1 MTIMKQL
8 DRRWKLALLACLSMA
23 VGAPSTPLGARQ
35 EKKQDAAPSKISFDK
50 QIRPIFQ
57 GVCIG
62 CHQPAKPKGNYV
74 MMSRETML
82 AAGESKLPAIVPG
95 QPEKSNLV
103 KLITPDKGEA
113 EMPKGKKSLS
123 SVEIELIRQWIA
135 QGAVDDRPV
144 HAKATFDVDHPPVYT
159 RPPVIPALDFSP
171 DGQTLAIAGF
181 HEVLLFKADG
191 SERIGRLVGL
201 SERIQSVRFSPDGKF
216 LAAVGGLPARI
227 GEVQVWE
234 MEKKTLAM
242 SVPLT
247 YDTLNGVSWSPDGT
261 KIAVGC
267 GDNSVRAIDAKKG
280 DQVLYMLSHSDWSLG
295 TVFSHDGS
303 HIASVGR
310 DGTAKLIEVATQRF
324 VDNITSITP
333 GALKGGLIAVARHP
347 KRDEIVMGGADGS
360 PKVYRMHRIVARQI
374 GDDSNKISVQS
385 PMQGRVWSVAVS
397 ADAKRFAAGS
407 GLDGKGEVALYS
419 YDNHAA
425 PPDNIKAILAK
436 AMASR
441 GTEEQKALDG
451 FTAGS
456 IKMLWKKP
464 VEKSIVYAVAFNPA
478 GGQLAAAGSDGQVRL
493 FDLETGNIVKEFSPA
508 PIEAPAAKSGD
519 APIKTTLRVD
529 ERKERESLPAGAKI
543 AALDVQPK
551 EIKFTRPFE
560 YIQVVVSAKL
570 ESGETI
576 DVTRMV
582 DGKLSADVAD
592 LSAAGLIQP
601 KVDGEAKVLFS
612 LGGQTAAATLSV
624 SGVKEEFRSDFIRD
638 VNPILSRVG
647 CNAGTCHGSAKGRN
661 GFKLS
666 LRGYDAIADVRSLT
680 DDLAS
685 RRVNVA
691 SPDDSLML
699 LKTTGAAPHEG
710 GRVVQH
716 GDTYYQILR
725 AWVAHGA
732 GLDTAASRVARIE
745 VSPANPVIERIGSRQ
760 QMRVVATFAD
770 GKTRD
775 VTRESFIETGNA
787 EVASSDRS
795 GLMTALRRGE
805 AAVLARYEG
814 AYAATTLTVMGD
826 RKGFSWEAP
835 PVYNR
840 IDELVSAKWQRMKIR
855 PSGLSSDAEFI
866 RRVYLD
872 LTGLPPSSDEVR
884 AFVADP
890 AESKAKREALVAKL
904 VGGDAYIDHWT
915 NKWADL
921 LQVNRKFLAPEG
933 AAAFRKWI
941 RDEVAKNT
949 PYDEFVRK
957 IVAADGSNKDN
968 PAASYYKILRDPGAT
983 TENTTHLFLGVRFN
997 CTKCHDHPFERW
1009 TQDQYYETAAYFA
1022 RVGLKTDPASGDRKI
1037 GGTAVEGA
1045 KPLYE
1050 IVYEKNDGEVT
1061 HERTGKVTP
1070 PKFPYDCKYEA
1081 PDKATRRQQLAA
1093 WISSPDNMYFARSYV
1108 NRMWGYLFGVGIIE
1122 PIDDIR
1128 AGNPPS
1134 NPQLLDYLT
1143 DEFLKSKFDTRVIA
1157 KLICTSRVY
1166 QLSVASNE
1174 WNRDDKV
1181 NYSHA
1186 LARRLSAEVIFDAVH
1201 AVTGAVSK
1209 IPGVPA
1215 GTRAA
1220 ALPDSGVELPSG
1232 FLATFGRP
1240 PRESACE
1247 CERTSELRLG
1257 AVMSLISGP
1266 TIADAIADP
1275 QNGLAKL
1282 VAAQKDDA
1290 KLVDEIFMRILSRP
1304 ARPEELKTAQ
1314 EQIKAISDDHSR
1326 LSGLLARREEDWKE
1340 LEPKLQKERENAI
1353 AKAKDELAA
1362 YEKEI
1367 APRVAEQEKQRQ
1379 ANIAAQET
1387 ALKDYEAQQPAKLA
1401 DWEKKQKGGG
1411 EWFPLLPTKL
1421 EATNGATLSTQ
1432 PDLSIIASGKNGRGN
1447 YIVVAQTSLKG
1458 IKQIRLEALEDT
1470 RIPTKGPGRAPDGN
1484 FVLTQFEVSATAKT
1498 EGAKPVKVALHKALA
1513 SFSQENFDVKKVI
1526 DGNPDNNTGWAVSP
1540 IPGITHWATFETKEP
1555 LGLDGGTILTFTLR
1569 QTYNANDYML
1579 SRFRISVA
1587 TEAAGLALS
1596 DELRAIVAVDA
1607 GMRTDPQKEYLLRY
1621 FKLIDPE
1628 LRKKQKSV
1636 ADAKRPLAIDPHLK
1650 ELQDSLATVSKP
1662 VPLDPT
1668 LLQLRADAKQSTDQ
1682 IGNARLTAAQD
1693 LAWAL
1698 INSPAFLFN
1707 R

>member
-1 MTIMKQL
+1 MKQL
-8 DRRWKLALLACLSMA
+8 DRRLGIALAACLTLAL
-23 VGAPSTPLGARQ
+23 GAGAQ
-35 EKKQDAAPSKISFDK
+35 EKKPQTAPSKISFDR

-62 CHQPAKPKGNYV
+62 CHQPAKAKGNYT
-74 MMSRETML
+74 MMSRESMV

-95 QPEKSNLV
+95 QPDKSNLV
-103 KLITPDKGEA
+103 KLISPDKGEA
-113 EMPKGKKSLS
+113 EMPKGKKALS
-123 SVEIELIRQWIA
+123 AVEIELIRQWIA
-135 QGAVDDRPV
+135 EGAVDDRPV
-144 HAKATFDVDHPPVYT
+144 NAKARFDAEHPPIYT
-159 RPPVIPALDFSP
+159 RPPVLPAIDYSP
-171 DGQTLAIAGF
+171 DGQMLAIAGF
-181 HEVLLFKADG
+181 HEVLLYKADG
-191 SERIGRLVGL
+191 SERIARLVGL
-201 SERIQSVRFSPDGKF
+201 SERIQSVRFSPDGKS
-216 LAAVGGLPARI
+216 LAAAGGLPARI
-227 GEVQVWE
+227 GELQIWE
-234 MEKKTLAM
+234 LEKKTLAL
-242 SVPLT
+242 SVPVT
-247 YDTLNGVSWSPDGT
+247 FDTLNGVSWSPDGT

-267 GDNSVRAIDAKKG
+267 GDNTVRAFDSKKG
-280 DQVLYMLSHSDWSLG
+280 DQILYNLSHSDWSLG
-295 TVFSHDGS
+295 TIFSHDGS

-310 DGTAKLIEVATQRF
+310 DGSLKLIEVATQRF

-347 KRDEIVMGGADGS
+347 SRDEVVMGGADGS

-374 GDDSNKISVQS
+374 GDDSNRISVQGA
-385 PMQGRVWSVAVS
+385 MQGRIWSVAVS
-397 ADAKRFAAGS
+397 PDGKRFAAGS
-407 GLDGKGEVALYS
+407 GLDGKGEVALFS

-436 AMASR
+436 PMASR
-441 GTEEQKALDG
+441 STDEQKALDG

-456 IKMLWKKP
+456 IKPLWKKP

-478 GGQLAAAGSDGQVRL
+478 GGTLAAAGTDGEVRL
-493 FDLETGNIVKEFSPA
+493 FDLETGNIVKTFSPA
-508 PIEAPAAKSGD
+508 PVEAPAARSGE
-519 APIKTTLRVD
+519 AAEKTALRSD
-529 ERKERESLPAGAKI
+529 ERKEREALPGGAKI
-543 AALDVQPK
+543 VALEVLPK
-551 EIKFTRPFE
+551 EIRFSRPHE
-560 YIQVVVSAKL
+560 YAQVVVTGKL
-570 ESGETI
+570 ESGESI
-576 DVTRMV
+576 DVTRIAE
-582 DGKLSADVAD
+582 GKLSGEVAE
-592 LSAAGLIQP
+592 LSPAGLVQP
-601 KVDGEAKVLFS
+601 KADGEAKAVFT
-612 LGGQTAAATLSV
+612 LGGQTASATLAV
-624 SGVKEEFRSDFIRD
+624 TGMKEEFHADFIRD
-638 VNPILSRVG
+638 VNPVLSRVG

-710 GRVVQH
+710 GRLMQP
-716 GDTYYQILR
+716 GDPYYQILR
-725 AWVAHGA
+725 SWVAQGGA
-732 GLDTAASRVARIE
+732 LDTAAARVVKIE
-745 VSPANPVIERIGSRQ
+745 VSPSNPVIERIGSRQ

-787 EVASSDRS
+787 EVATSDRS
-795 GLMTALRRGE
+795 GLMLALRRGE

-814 AYAATTLTVMGD
+814 SYAATTLTVMGD
-826 RKGFSWEAP
+826 RKGFAWENP
-835 PVYNR
+835 PGYNR
-840 IDELVSAKWQRMKIR
+840 IDELVASKWQRMKIR
-855 PSGLSSDAEFI
+855 PSGVCSDAEFI
-866 RRVYLD
+866 RRATLD
-872 LTGLPPSSDEVR
+872 LTGLPPSSEEVR
-884 AFVADP
+884 AFMADP
-890 AESKAKREALVAKL
+890 ADPKAKREALIQKL
-904 VGGDAYIDHWT
+904 IGCDAYVDHWT

-957 IVAADGSNKDN
+957 IIDADGSNKDN
-968 PAASYYKILRDPGAT
+968 PAASYYKILRDPAAT

-1022 RVGLKTDPASGDRKI
+1022 RVGLKADPASNGRNI

-1050 IVYEKNDGEVT
+1050 IVYEKGDGEVT
-1061 HERTGKVTP
+1061 HERTGKVTA
-1070 PKFPYDCKYEA
+1070 PKFPYPCKFEA
-1081 PDKATRRQQLAA
+1081 PEKATRRQQLAA
-1093 WISSPDNMYFARSYV
+1093 WITSPDNMYFAKSYV

-1143 DEFLKSKFDTRVIA
+1143 EEFLKSKFDTRHVA
-1157 KLICTSRVY
+1157 RLICTSRVY
-1166 QLSVASNE
+1166 QLSVSANE
-1174 WNRDDKV
+1174 WNKDDKV

-1186 LARRLSAEVIFDAVH
+1186 MARRLSAEVIFDTVH
-1201 AVTGAVSK
+1201 AVTGAVSR

-1266 TIADAIADP
+1266 TIADAIADSS
-1275 QNGLAKL
+1275 NGLAKL
-1282 VAAQKDDA
+1282 VGTEKDDA
-1290 KLVDEIFMRILSRP
+1290 KLVDEIFMRILCRP
-1304 ARPEELKTAQ
+1304 ARPEEVKMVLAEVKSIT
-1314 EQIKAISDDHSR
+1314 EDNGRLDAI
-1326 LSGLLARREEDWKE
+1326 LARREADWKE
-1340 LEPKLQKERENAI
+1340 LEPRLQKERENAI

-1367 APRVAEQEKQRQ
+1367 APHVAQKEKERQE
-1379 ANIAAQET
+1379 NIARQEA
-1387 ALKDYEAQQPAKLA
+1387 ALKEYEGQQASKLGE
-1401 DWEKKQKGGG
+1401 WEKKNKNGG

-1432 PDLSIIASGKNGRGN
+1432 PDLSIIASGKNGKGN
-1447 YIVVAQTSLKG
+1447 YVVVAQTHLKG

-1484 FVLTQFEVSATAKT
+1484 FVLTQFEVTATPKT
-1498 EGAKPVKVALHKALA
+1498 EGAKPAKVALHKALA
-1513 SFSQENFDVKKVI
+1513 SFSQENFDVKKAI
-1526 DGNPDNNTGWAVSP
+1526 DGAPDNNTGWAVSP
-1540 IPGITHWATFETKEP
+1540 LPGITHWATFETKEP
-1555 LGLDGGTILTFTLR
+1555 LGQDGGTILTFTLR
-1569 QTYNANDYML
+1569 QTFNQNDFML

-1587 TEAAGLALS
+1587 TETVGLGLS
-1596 DELRAIVAVDA
+1596 DELRTIVAVDA
-1607 GMRTDPQKEYLLRY
+1607 GMRTDAQKEYLSRY
-1621 FKLIDPE
+1621 FKLTDPE
-1628 LRKKQKSV
+1628 LKKKQKAV
-1636 ADAKRPLAIDPHLK
+1636 GDAKKPLPIDPHLK
-1650 ELQDSLATVSKP
+1650 ELQDSLGQVSKP

-1668 LLQLRADAKQSTDQ
+1668 LAQLRADAKQSADQ
-1682 IGNARLTAAQD
+1682 VANARLTAAQD

>member
-1 MTIMKQL
+1 MKQL
-8 DRRWKLALLACLSMA
+8 DRRLGFALMACLTLAL
-23 VGAPSTPLGARQ
+23 GAGAQ
-35 EKKQDAAPSKISFDK
+35 EKKPEAAASKISFDR

-57 GVCIG
+57 GVCVG
-62 CHQPAKPKGNYV
+62 CHQPAKAKGNYD
-74 MMSRETML
+74 MMSREKML

-95 QPEKSNLV
+95 QPDKSHLV
-103 KLITPDKGEA
+103 KLITPEKGEA
-113 EMPKGKKSLS
+113 EMPKGKKPLS
-123 SVEIELIRQWIA
+123 APEIELIRQWIA
-135 QGAVDDRPV
+135 EGAVDDRPV
-144 HAKATFDVDHPPVYT
+144 NATSKFDVDHPPVYT
-159 RPPVIPALDFSP
+159 RPPVIPAIDFSP
-171 DGQTLAIAGF
+171 DGQMLAIAGF

-191 SERIGRLVGL
+191 SERLARLVGL

-227 GEVQVWE
+227 GEVQIWE
-234 MEKKTLAM
+234 LEKKTLAL
-242 SVPLT
+242 SVPVT
-247 YDTLNGVSWSPDGT
+247 YDTLNGVSWSPDGS
-261 KIAVGC
+261 KIAIGC
-267 GDNSVRAIDAKKG
+267 GDNTVRAIDTKKG
-280 DQVLYMLSHSDWSLG
+280 DQVLYNLSHSDWSLG
-295 TVFSHDGS
+295 TIFSVDGS

-333 GALKGGLIAVARHP
+333 GALKGGLTAVARHP
-347 KRDEIVMGGADGS
+347 QRDEIVMGGADGT

-374 GDDSNKISVQS
+374 GDDSNKIRELPQ
-385 PMQGRVWSVAVS
+385 MQGRVWSVAVS
-397 ADAKRFAAGS
+397 ADGKRIAAAS
-407 GLDGKGEVALYS
+407 GLDGKGEVALFS
-419 YDNHAA
+419 YDVDAA
-425 PPDNIKAILAK
+425 VPDNIKAILAK
-436 AMASR
+436 RVADR
-441 GTEEQKALDG
+441 NVEEQKAVDAHTKTG
-451 FTAGS
+451 
-456 IKMLWKKP
+456 IKQLWKK
-464 VEKSIVYAVAFNPA
+464 SIDTGIVYAVGFKP
-478 GGQLAAAGSDGQVRL
+478 GGGTVAAAGSDGQVRL
-493 FDLETGNIVKEFSPA
+493 FDLETGNLVKEFSPA
-508 PIEAPAAKSGD
+508 PLEAAAAKSAD
-519 APIKTTLRVD
+519 ASVRASFRVD
-529 ERKERESLPAGAKI
+529 DRKERETLPAGAKVV
-543 AALDVQPK
+543 ALEVIPK
-551 EIKFTRPFE
+551 EVKFSRPYE
-560 YIQVVVSAKL
+560 YAQVIVTAKL
-570 ESGETI
+570 ESGESI
-576 DVTRMV
+576 DVTRIAE
-582 DGKLSADVAD
+582 GKLTADVAD
-592 LSAAGLIQP
+592 LTPAGLIQP
-601 KVDGEAKVLFS
+601 KSDGDAKAIFS
-612 LGGQTAAATLSV
+612 LAGQTVAATVSV
-624 SGVKEEFRSDFIRD
+624 AGAKDEYHADFIRD
-638 VNPILSRVG
+638 VNPVLSRVG
-647 CNAGTCHGSAKGRN
+647 CNAGTCHGSAKGKN

-666 LRGYDAIADVRSLT
+666 LRGYDALSDVRSLT

-710 GRVVQH
+710 GRLLQP
-716 GDTYYQILR
+716 GDTYYRILR
-725 AWVAHGA
+725 AWITQGVA
-732 GLDTAASRVARIE
+732 LDMAAPKVTKIE
-745 VSPANPVIERIGSRQ
+745 VFPSNPVIERIGNRQ
-760 QMRVVATFAD
+760 QMRVLATYAD

-787 EVASSDRS
+787 EVATSDRS
-795 GLMTALRRGE
+795 GLMFALRRGE

-814 AYAATTLTVMGD
+814 SYAATTLTVMGD
-826 RKGFSWEAP
+826 RKGFAWEQP
-835 PVYNR
+835 PAYNK
-840 IDELVSAKWQRMKIR
+840 IDELVAAKWQRMKIR
-855 PSGLSSDAEFI
+855 PSGVCSDAEFI
-866 RRVYLD
+866 RRAYLD

-884 AFVADP
+884 AFLAD
-890 AESKAKREALVAKL
+890 ATDQKAKREALVHKL
-904 VGGDAYIDHWT
+904 IGSDAYVDHWT

-949 PYDEFVRK
+949 PYDQFVRM
-957 IVAADGSNKDN
+957 IISADGSNKDN
-968 PAASYYKILRDPGAT
+968 PAASYYKILRDPANT

-1022 RVGLKTDPASGDRKI
+1022 RVGLKADPASNGKNI

-1061 HERTGKVTP
+1061 HERTGKVTA
-1070 PKFPYDCKYEA
+1070 PKFPYECKYEA
-1081 PDKATRRQQLAA
+1081 PEKATRRQQLAA
-1093 WISSPDNMYFARSYV
+1093 WITSADNMYFAKSYV
-1108 NRMWGYLFGVGIIE
+1108 NRMWGYMFGVGIIE

-1143 DEFLKSKFDTRVIA
+1143 EEFLKNKFDTRHVA
-1157 KLICTSRVY
+1157 RLICTSRVY
-1166 QLSVASNE
+1166 QLSVSTNE
-1174 WNRDDKV
+1174 WNKDDKV

-1186 LARRLSAEVIFDAVH
+1186 LARRLSAEVIFDTVH

-1247 CERTSELRLG
+1247 CERTSELRLS

-1282 VAAQKDDA
+1282 LAAEKDDA
-1290 KLVDEIFMRILSRP
+1290 KVVDEIFMRILNRP
-1304 ARPEELKTAQ
+1304 ARPEEVKMALEHVKTIN
-1314 EQIKAISDDHSR
+1314 EDHAR
-1326 LSGLLARREEDWKE
+1326 LTGLLAKREEEWKE
-1340 LEPKLQKERENAI
+1340 LEPRLQKDRENAI

-1362 YEKEI
+1362 HEKEI
-1367 APRVAEQEKQRQ
+1367 APRVALQEKERQ
-1379 ANIAAQET
+1379 DNIAKQEA
-1387 ALKDYEAQQPAKLA
+1387 ALKEYEGQQASKQG
-1401 DWEKKQKGGG
+1401 DWEKKHKNGG

-1432 PDLSIIASGKNGRGN
+1432 PDLSIIASGKNGKGN
-1447 YIVVAQTSLKG
+1447 YVVVAQTSLKG

-1470 RIPTKGPGRAPDGN
+1470 RIPSKGPGRAPDGN
-1484 FVLTQFEVSATAKT
+1484 FVLTQFDVTATAKT

-1513 SFSQENFDVKKVI
+1513 SFSQDNFDVKKTV
-1526 DGNPDNNTGWAVSP
+1526 DGSPDNNTGWAVSP
-1540 IPGITHWATFETKEP
+1540 VPGITHWATFETKEP

-1569 QTYNANDYML
+1569 QTYNQPDFML

-1587 TEAAGLALS
+1587 TDAVGLGLS

-1607 GMRTDPQKEYLLRY
+1607 GMRTDAQKEYLGRY
-1621 FKLIDPE
+1621 FKLTDPE
-1628 LRKKQKSV
+1628 LKKKQKAV
-1636 ADAKRPLAIDPHLK
+1636 ADAKKPLPIDPRLK
-1650 ELQDSLATVSKP
+1650 ELQESLAQVSKP
-1662 VPLDPT
+1662 VPLDAT
-1668 LLQLRADAKQSTDQ
+1668 LAQLRADTKQSTDQ
-1682 IGNARLTAAQD
+1682 VANARLTAAQD